1 MLKPENRVKLLL
13 SGMENI
19 DTLQQRTIAQ
29 AQQNIKDFE
38 AFQKRV
44 HLQFEKSIKEYKK
57 MIKPLQE
64 QTAIYMKQQQQMVD
78 MKMIKPLQEQTAIY
92 MKQQQ
97 QMVDMKMIKP
107 LQEQTPIYMKQQQQM
122 VDMYES
128 KIKPIVEQVEKQT
141 EEYSKLFKID
151 DAAKKMIADAVE
163 VSQAIEGYSTV
174 TSQQLQEEVA
184 HIMKRYNVKI
194 STPKE

>member
-64 QTAIYMKQQQQMVD
+64 QTA
-78 MKMIKPLQEQTAIY
+78 
-92 MKQQQ
+92 
-97 QMVDMKMIKP
+97 
-107 LQEQTPIYMKQQQQM
+107 IYMKQQQQM

>member
-78 MKMIKPLQEQTAIY
+78 M
-92 MKQQQ
+92 
-97 QMVDMKMIKP
+97 
-107 LQEQTPIYMKQQQQM
+107 
-122 VDMYES
+122 YES

-174 TSQQLQEEVA
+174 ASQQLQEEVA

>member
-19 DTLQQRTIAQ
+19 DTLQQKTIAQ
-29 AQQNIKDFE
+29 AKRNIKDFE
-38 AFQKRV
+38 AFQKEV
-44 HLQFEKSIKEYKK
+44 HWQFEKSMKEYKRVLAPIEK
-57 MIKPLQE
+57 QI
-64 QTAIYMKQQQQMVD
+64 KQQQQMVD
-78 MKMIKPLQEQTAIY
+78 VHESEIKP
-92 MKQQQ
+92 
-97 QMVDMKMIKP
+97 V
-107 LQEQTPIYMKQQQQM
+107 
-122 VDMYES
+122 
-128 KIKPIVEQVEKQT
+128 VEQVEKQT

-151 DAAKKMIADAVE
+151 EATKKMIADAVE

-174 TSQQLQEEVA
+174 ASQQLQEEVA